1 MRISVFGLGY
11 VGCVT
16 AACLAH
22 DGHEVTGV
30 DVNDQKVGLLAS
42 GRSPVAEPLL
52 DKLLAEGVRAGRLR
66 ATRDSSLAVCT
77 SEISMICVGTPSNSN
92 GSLDLRYIERVCREI
107 GTALAARR
115 TYHVVVV
122 RSTVLPGAVQGRL
135 IPILEEHSTRRC
147 GRDFGVCMNP
157 EFLREGSAIDDY
169 YHPSHIIIGQLNEHD
184 GDKLQHAY
192 EAVPAP
198 IVRTQIQTAEM
209 LKYVNNAFHAL
220 KVVFGNEI
228 GSLCKAHGVDGREVI
243 ALFSQD
249 RKLNISPAYLVPGF
263 AFGGSCLPKDLRA
276 LIYRAEELDIKC
288 PMLSALV
295 ISNQEQIQRGI
306 EMVENT
312 GRKKI
317 GVLGLS
323 FKAGTDDIRESP
335 AVPLIE
341 TLVETGYQVSIFD
354 EHVDPHILTGVNRSF
369 LERRLPHVTSLMC
382 GSLEELLAKS
392 EVVVVTRAGPGYY
405 NVPSMM
411 REDQI
416 LLDLAGIVRTTEDVR
431 GEYEGIGW

>member
-1 MRISVFGLGY
+1 
-11 VGCVT
+11 
-16 AACLAH
+16 
-22 DGHEVTGV
+22 
-30 DVNDQKVGLLAS
+30 
-42 GRSPVAEPLL
+42 
-52 DKLLAEGVRAGRLR
+52 
-66 ATRDSSLAVCT
+66 
-77 SEISMICVGTPSNSN
+77 
-92 GSLDLRYIERVCREI
+92 
-107 GTALAARR
+107 
-115 TYHVVVV
+115 
-122 RSTVLPGAVQGRL
+122 
-135 IPILEEHSTRRC
+135 
-147 GRDFGVCMNP
+147 MNP

-169 YHPSHIIIGQLNEHD
+169 YHPSHIIIGQLDEPD
-184 GDKLQHAY
+184 GDELQRAY

-243 ALFSQD
+243 AIFSQD
-249 RKLNISPAYLVPGF
+249 RRLNISPAYLMPGF

-276 LIYRAEELDIKC
+276 LTYRAEELGIKC
-288 PMLSALV
+288 PMLGAVLT
-295 ISNQEQIQRGI
+295 SNQEQIQRGI

-354 EHVDPHILTGVNRSF
+354 EQVDPHSLIGLNRSF
-369 LERRLPHVTSLMC
+369 LEQRLPHVTSLMC

-392 EVVVVTRAGPGYY
+392 EVVVVTRAGAGYY

-411 REDQI
+411 RKDQI
-416 LLDLAGIVRTTEDVR
+416 LVDLAGIARTTEEVR
-431 GEYEGIGW
+431 GESAGIGW